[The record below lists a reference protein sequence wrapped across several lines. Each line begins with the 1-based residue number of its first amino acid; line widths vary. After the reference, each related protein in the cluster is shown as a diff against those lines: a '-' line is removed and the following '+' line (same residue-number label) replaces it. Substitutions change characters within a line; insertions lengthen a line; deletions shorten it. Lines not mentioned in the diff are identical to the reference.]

1 MKLMDHTVMT
11 CLFSLFLVTVSPAD
25 PPSNEATS
33 ASPMIPANQLSNTS
47 TATYNVPQTN
57 TTSSSVDPSSNTSSS
72 LSEDTSSSVTTSSCT
87 TRRCL
92 ANMLIEK
99 EALSQP
105 QSSKCISNISVPLIV
120 YETLSV
126 DIKNLRFQSRLQ
138 ITLSWEDP
146 DLSWETLVYEHDTV
160 VLPVRKIWTPQFH
173 VINGVETTTEPGN
186 QDLLVYRNGTIE
198 HSVIMNT
205 VVDCQVNLYK
215 YPFISDGCAIAING
229 WASGECGVSLN
240 FGNVTPINA
249 NSGDWITE
257 SVNLNANN
265 PEHSY
270 LLVSLKMRSNNLL
283 LSLVLPSILILLADI
298 VSYAL
303 PLGGGERTGFRIT
316 LVLSFVMFLIILTNL
331 LPSGGQCSPIIQ
343 YHFAFCLIILVSSTL
358 QSMVLTRIAKCGTLL
373 PCSLSKP
380 GELPLKDTVTE
391 QSGDEGTHLHNSI
404 ICCHIDARQP
414 VSLDSKCEANLKLEA
429 SEKEENT
436 TLQKVVKFLDKMAA
450 EDQKKVRHS
459 SFASKLDLIC
469 FCTQLIISIVYTI
482 AVSYLYF
489 GPQCIIDPLD
499 FWD

>member
-1 MKLMDHTVMT
+1 MEKPCERGQSLGMRTRGSFPPQGKPVLFTVKRNMT
-11 CLFSLFLVTVSPAD
+11 NTLSANRDTAHLDTDQGGQYNCQLGNVSPAD

-391 QSGDEGTHLHNSI
+391 QSGDE
-404 ICCHIDARQP
+404 
-414 VSLDSKCEANLKLEA
+414 DSKCEANLKLEA

-450 EDQKKVRHS
+450 EDQKK
-459 SFASKLDLIC
+459 
-469 FCTQLIISIVYTI
+469 
-482 AVSYLYF
+482 
-489 GPQCIIDPLD
+489 CIIDPLD